1 MIKKL
6 LASSAFLLLSTVIMR
21 STMFIMN
28 IVAARVLSIEAFG
41 GFMILRSMASMFD
54 SIVSASIGNV
64 AVKKIS
70 RIQQFQQRKALL
82 SQYISSLLTIN
93 VVIALVISIFVLA
106 LSEEI
111 LTNFLLGDQ
120 SMKTPLHLSLFVLL
134 ATILSSMAK
143 KINIGLLNYKEMALL
158 SIVNLIVGLPMMW
171 LLLEYYDLSGLII
184 GVAIYFFMDSF
195 LKCRTFIRKQ
205 NIDLS
210 VSVRDY
216 KSTIGSKISRDLLL
230 SVVISSVSFLMYRVL
245 VTNKSGDFSD
255 VAFFDA
261 AYQWLAV
268 IMLITGS
275 TTSITLQMLSEK
287 SDNQKNIFKNNLILN
302 IVIVFLFSLIISYFS
317 DEIMQLYGDSYR
329 EYSYL
334 IYVLCATALFA
345 TIDSVYNKLF
355 ISNGNTKVIILHT
368 VISSSASLV
377 FVSLSGIVDLPFL
390 LSITFLLYYF
400 VFFMLDTA
408 YIVYKKDRGSVFLH

>member
-1 MIKKL
+1 
-6 LASSAFLLLSTVIMR
+6 MR

-158 SIVNLIVGLPMMW
+158 SIVNLIVWLSISASEIV
-171 LLLEYYDLSGLII
+171 LLLISNPDI
-184 GVAIYFFMDSF
+184 GVPVA
-195 LKCRTFIRKQ
+195 
-205 NIDLS
+205 
-210 VSVRDY
+210 
-216 KSTIGSKISRDLLL
+216 TI
-230 SVVISSVSFLMYRVL
+230 
-245 VTNKSGDFSD
+245 FS
-255 VAFFDA
+255 
-261 AYQWLAV
+261 
-268 IMLITGS
+268 
-275 TTSITLQMLSEK
+275 
-287 SDNQKNIFKNNLILN
+287 LN
-302 IVIVFLFSLIISYFS
+302 IAV
-317 DEIMQLYGDSYR
+317 
-329 EYSYL
+329 
-334 IYVLCATALFA
+334 T
-345 TIDSVYNKLF
+345 
-355 ISNGNTKVIILHT
+355 
-368 VISSSASLV
+368 
-377 FVSLSGIVDLPFL
+377 
-390 LSITFLLYYF
+390 
-400 VFFMLDTA
+400 
-408 YIVYKKDRGSVFLH
+408 